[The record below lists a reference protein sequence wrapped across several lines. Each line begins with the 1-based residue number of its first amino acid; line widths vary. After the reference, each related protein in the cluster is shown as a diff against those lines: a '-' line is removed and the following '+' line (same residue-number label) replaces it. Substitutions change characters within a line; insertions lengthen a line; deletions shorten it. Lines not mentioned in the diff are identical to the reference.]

1 MLHDRRFPKAAAA
14 QVRLGLFPKASFFK
28 PLRKSVHAAGTS
40 SRGLA
45 SQRDR
50 FVADDHSIPS
60 GVAGRYASAL
70 FDIADED
77 NDIDGMLAGVDR
89 FAAALVESADL
100 ARLVRSPI
108 FSAEAQIG
116 ALDALLPKLGITG
129 IVASFLK
136 LLAKNRRLFV
146 VGDAIKGFRA
156 LVARK
161 RGLVTAEVRVAEPMS
176 DAHTEALK
184 DALKA
189 STGKDI
195 VMDTKIDPSLIG
207 GLIVKIGS
215 RMIDTSLK
223 TKLSQLK
230 IALKEVR

>member
-1 MLHDRRFPKAAAA
+1 M
-14 QVRLGLFPKASFFK
+14 
-28 PLRKSVHAAGTS
+28 
-40 SRGLA
+40 
-45 SQRDR
+45 
-50 FVADDHSIPS
+50 ADDHSIPS

-70 FDIADED
+70 FELADED
-77 NDIDGMLAGVDR
+77 NDIDGVMAGVDR
-89 FAAALVESADL
+89 FAAALDESEDL

-116 ALDALLPKLGITG
+116 ALDALLPKLGVTG
-129 IVASFLK
+129 IVARFLK

-146 VGDAIKGFRA
+146 VHDAIKGFRA

-161 RGLVTAEVRVAEPMS
+161 RGLVTAEVRVAEPLS
-176 DAHTEALK
+176 DTHTEALK

-195 VMDTKIDPSLIG
+195 VVDTKIDPSLIG